1 MTTTTETEPQDTPK
15 EKTPTLSEI
24 IKAND
29 ELFTKILAQLD
40 AINSDIQT
48 INNQLRNL

>member
-1 MTTTTETEPQDTPK
+1 MTTQNETQAPE
-15 EKTPTLSEI
+15 PTLSEI

-40 AINSDIQT
+40 AINSEIET
-48 INNQLRNL
+48 INNTLKKLQ